1 MFNIKKSDLA
11 YEKVMRLLN
20 EADEQ
25 APNPND
31 PMDLN
36 NNMGDPTNDSVTA
49 AQNGISPQQ
58 AYEMALKAMD
68 EKIEQTGRK
77 RYQKYRMDGG
87 KGTYSEFK
95 DKMEEKALKEIDKE
109 MKQQF
114 GFIPGK
120 ETEKDL
126 LVQIRDLLQ
135 GLKQN
140 NDEEQ
145 EVTAMQLTG
154 QLPFGGQQQFPPDQG
169 MPLQDQGQAPQEQ
182 PPMEQGQD
190 QGVSP
195 QDQNQGMPPQDQG
208 QQAPPEQPMQEG
220 LDRLNEMMYNRKMKE
235 LFNYYF
241 G

>member
-11 YEKVMRLLN
+11 YERVMKYIH
-20 EADEQ
+20 EADEP

-36 NNMGDPTNDSVTA
+36 NNMGDPSNDSINA
-49 AQNGISPQQ
+49 AQNGMTPQQ
-58 AYEMALKAMD
+58 AYEAALKAMD
-68 EKIEQTGRK
+68 DKIEQTGRK

-87 KGTYSEFK
+87 KKSYSDFK
-95 DKMEEKALKEIDKE
+95 DEMEEKALKQIDKE
-109 MKQQF
+109 MKQEF

-120 ETEKDL
+120 ESEKDL

-154 QLPFGGQQQFPPDQG
+154 QLPDMSGGQPP
-169 MPLQDQGQAPQEQ
+169 MDQGQPAPE
-182 PPMEQGQD
+182 
-190 QGVSP
+190 
-195 QDQNQGMPPQDQG
+195 
-208 QQAPPEQPMQEG
+208 QAPPAEGQPMQEG
-220 LDRLNEMMYNRKMKE
+220 IDVMNEMMYNRKMKE